1 MSGSTAVSAT
11 DDDIN
16 GVRQT
21 DSMSNLSDMS
31 GNTAILTNRFRMDV
45 ACVIDTLQTENL
57 PHRKCAFDE
66 LKQVCSLVNANLQ
79 QIQARSQIFQIP
91 NHKINHSAQ
100 PYHFRFGNYSLKNWI
115 LVKQMFWIHFIM
127 PMLPLLI

>member
-1 MSGSTAVSAT
+1 MCERERKRKRDSKRVCLCFEINRMSGTAVGAT

-66 LKQVCSLVNANLQ
+66 LKQACSSVNANLQ
-79 QIQARSQIFQIP
+79 QIQARFQISQIHISTQ
-91 NHKINHSAQ
+91 N
-100 PYHFRFGNYSLKNWI
+100 
-115 LVKQMFWIHFIM
+115 
-127 PMLPLLI
+127 